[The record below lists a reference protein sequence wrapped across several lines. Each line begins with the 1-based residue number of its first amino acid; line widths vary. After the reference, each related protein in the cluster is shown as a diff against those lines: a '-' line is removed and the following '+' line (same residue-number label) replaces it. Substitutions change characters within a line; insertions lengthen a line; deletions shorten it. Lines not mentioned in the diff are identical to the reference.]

1 MEMAPLMAKSIFM
14 YILGQYF
21 VRGNYH
27 RSEMVPMCVKQNDSE
42 VQNVLIR
49 PFQGDLGTFSCVT
62 SLPPRRR
69 AVSGVSLTR
78 EKRSAPNVEV
88 R

>member
-1 MEMAPLMAKSIFM
+1 MAKSIFM

-21 VRGNYH
+21 VRGNYR

-62 SLPPRRR
+62 SLPPRLRR
-69 AVSGVSLTR
+69 LLCFFDEE
-78 EKRSAPNVEV
+78 EKERAE